1 MEANYFEIRKGVLK
15 MKRFKVWG
23 YSGNPCNYKMVW
35 KIVIAENRDNAIR
48 KSRIRNVTQIE
59 EV

>member
-1 MEANYFEIRKGVLK
+1 

-23 YSGNPCNYKMVW
+23 YSGNPCNYKIVS
-35 KIVIAENRDNAIR
+35 KIVIAENIAHAIR